1 MMIEKSLNGIIYVQM
16 ICICRHLST
25 TYICVSLI
33 WNALAQVHM
42 CQKRSF
48 QPRQEPEACLPSIQR
63 RYNPALYNELAT
75 QCLVVL
81 GFFGGVNFM
90 QDYFG
95 ITNTPNNR
103 LIGIAAFNLFISIFG
118 PCKMLATKASLRIH
132 LKRIIEDLAPDQG
145 YNIYQ

>member
-1 MMIEKSLNGIIYVQM
+1 MIEKILNGINYVHTK
-16 ICICRHLST
+16 CICRHLST
-25 TYICVSLI
+25 TYICISLI
-33 WNALAQVHM
+33 WNAIAEVHM
-42 CQKRSF
+42 YQKRSL

-63 RYNPALYNELAT
+63 RYNPVLYNELAT

-132 LKRIIEDLAPDQG
+132 LKRVIEGLAPDQD